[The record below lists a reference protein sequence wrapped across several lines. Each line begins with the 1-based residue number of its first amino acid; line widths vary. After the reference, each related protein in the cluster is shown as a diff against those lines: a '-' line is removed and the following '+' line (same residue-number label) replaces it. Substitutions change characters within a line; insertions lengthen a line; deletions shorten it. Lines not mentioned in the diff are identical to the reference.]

1 MLTPDSFDRG
11 LDTAKRSLGRIVR
24 LRLAGLSA
32 EARAVAESIA
42 LLESDVNLPVLARVA
57 RIDPTS
63 ALGAV
68 DELDRADLISATTL
82 VFTHP
87 LLRDAV
93 GGLLNPH
100 QRSTAHRR
108 CAAILHQAGAPLERV
123 CGHLLQVA
131 PGADHE
137 LSDLLLRGAAR
148 AMANAAPGSAIGY
161 LSRAL
166 EESADNGV
174 RRRALFELAA
184 GMRGRRSAG

>member
-11 LDTAKRSLGRIVR
+11 LDTAKRSIGGIVW

-68 DELDRADLISATTL
+68 DDLDRADLISATTL

-93 GGLLNPH
+93 GASLNPQ

-108 CAAILHQAGAPLERV
+108 CAAILHQAGAPW
-123 CGHLLQVA
+123 
-131 PGADHE
+131 
-137 LSDLLLRGAAR
+137 
-148 AMANAAPGSAIGY
+148 NGSAGTC
-161 LSRAL
+161 SRSLLEPITSWRTSCSAVPPAL
-166 EESADNGV
+166 WRTRHQA
-174 RRRALFELAA
+174 RRSGTQPRPGGKYRGWRAPA
-184 GMRGRRSAG
+184 GALRTGRRMRGRRSAG